1 MEQMTFSLFF
11 QSLIN
16 GLNQGAIY
24 ALIALG
30 YTMVYGIIRM
40 INFAHGDFIMIG
52 AYTLFYTIL
61 LMVNAGMPAWL
72 SVIVA
77 IAVCALVGVLVET
90 FAYRPVR
97 KAGPMSALIT
107 ALAMSIFL
115 ENLAMVL
122 FGAKPHNVQAIF
134 SLSTITV
141 GSVALPLNVLLT
153 IAIGLGIMIALQLF
167 VKKTKLGKAMRAVPQ
182 DKDASI
188 LVGINVNRIITTTF
202 AIGSGLA
209 AVAAL
214 MYCATYPRVTNDM
227 GSMMGMKAFIL
238 KLSTFDRAFWIMVVC
253 VTVMFLFVRSR
264 FGRTVQAIRGDYIAA
279 SASGI
284 NVTYYKVL
292 TFAVSAFF
300 AGVGGSVYAHYMTA
314 MIPTNFNFNYSA
326 ELLSEV
332 IIGGTGSLTGSII
345 GAAFL
350 SSLPELMRD
359 FSTYRMLAYSVVL
372 VLVMLFRPGGI
383 FGRWEFSL
391 TRLLDGIRHPK
402 AKAAKG
408 A

>member
-1 MEQMTFSLFF
+1 MDLMTFSLFF

-52 AYTLFYTIL
+52 AYTLFYTIP
-61 LMVNAGMPAWL
+61 LMINAGMPAWL

-134 SLSTITV
+134 SLPTITV

-182 DKDASI
+182 DKDAST

-227 GSMMGMKAFIL
+227 GSMMGMKAFIAAVL
-238 KLSTFDRAFWIMVVC
+238 GGIGSIPGAMIGGIAIGLCECFVSAIGLSAWKDAV
-253 VTVMFLFVRSR
+253 
-264 FGRTVQAIRGDYIAA
+264 
-279 SASGI
+279 
-284 NVTYYKVL
+284 
-292 TFAVSAFF
+292 TFA
-300 AGVGGSVYAHYMTA
+300 
-314 MIPTNFNFNYSA
+314 I
-326 ELLSEV
+326 L
-332 IIGGTGSLTGSII
+332 I
-345 GAAFL
+345 
-350 SSLPELMRD
+350 
-359 FSTYRMLAYSVVL
+359 VVL
-372 VLVMLFRPGGI
+372 LVKPTGFL
-383 FGRWEFSL
+383 GRQVQE
-391 TRLLDGIRHPK
+391 K
-402 AKAAKG
+402 V
-408 A
+408 

>member
-1 MEQMTFSLFF
+1 MDQMTFSLFF

-52 AYTLFYTIL
+52 AYTLFYTIP

-227 GSMMGMKAFIL
+227 GNMMGMKAFIL

-264 FGRTVQAIRGDYIAA
+264 FGRTVQAIREDYIAA

-314 MIPTNFNFNYSA
+314 MIPTNFNYSA

-402 AKAAKG
+402 ANEERRA
-408 A
+408 

>member
-1 MEQMTFSLFF
+1 MDQMTFSLFF

-52 AYTLFYTIL
+52 AYTLFYTIP
-61 LMVNAGMPAWL
+61 LMINAGMPAWL

-122 FGAKPHNVQAIF
+122 FGAKPHNVLAIF
-134 SLSTITV
+134 SLPT
-141 GSVALPLNVLLT
+141 T

-182 DKDASI
+182 DKDAST

-227 GSMMGMKAFIL
+227 GSMMGMKAFIAAVL
-238 KLSTFDRAFWIMVVC
+238 GGIGIIPGAMLGGILIGLIEIFVKLFAPGWYEA
-253 VTVMFLFVRSR
+253 VTYGTLIVILLVKP
-264 FGRTVQAIRGDYIAA
+264 
-279 SASGI
+279 SGI
-284 NVTYYKVL
+284 LGKNVGEKV
-292 TFAVSAFF
+292 
-300 AGVGGSVYAHYMTA
+300 
-314 MIPTNFNFNYSA
+314 
-326 ELLSEV
+326 
-332 IIGGTGSLTGSII
+332 
-345 GAAFL
+345 
-350 SSLPELMRD
+350 
-359 FSTYRMLAYSVVL
+359 
-372 VLVMLFRPGGI
+372 
-383 FGRWEFSL
+383 
-391 TRLLDGIRHPK
+391 
-402 AKAAKG
+402 
-408 A
+408 